1 MFSLRAIL
9 PLALGANVVGGQVP
23 SLRGASSSRNESFGE
38 NATTKL
44 SYVIGYQQHQHL
56 NCYASH
62 GGSVLG
68 PNDGLQAGV
77 NSVDEC
83 GKAADSHGGVCF
95 VYFWK
100 YNQCFLRTECDTWA
114 CEEGKQGEE
123 SYDFDTFVPGP
134 EDAECLVEH
143 GQGKW
148 RPYGDFG
155 LACMP
160 EKCDPGYQITDMHCE
175 AIYYNKNEHT
185 NCYSGHGGTPV
196 GPDDG
201 LQDVHDVEG
210 CKDACNKSG
219 WIYVCRCFVFFTEQN
234 KCFLRSECELPQ
246 CENGVSGE
254 ESYLFDTYIAR

>member
-1 MFSLRAIL
+1 MGCFVFFSEQNKCFLRKDCN
-9 PLALGANVVGGQVP
+9 LAACEPIN
-23 SLRGASSSRNESFGE
+23 S
-38 NATTKL
+38 
-44 SYVIGYQQHQHL
+44 VIGYQQHQHL
-56 NCYASH
+56 NCYAGH
-62 GGSVLG
+62 GGSALG
-68 PNDGLQAGV
+68 LNDGLQAGV

-100 YNQCFLRTECDTWA
+100 YNQCFLRTECNTWA

-123 SYDFDTFVPGP
+123 SYDFDTFLPGP

-148 RPYGDFG
+148 RPDGHSG
-155 LACMP
+155 LACVA
-160 EKCDPGYQITDMHCE
+160 EKCDPGYQLSDTTPRVYCKP
-175 AIYYNKNEHT
+175 IYYNKDEHT
-185 NCYSGHGGTPV
+185 NCYSGHGGTAL

-201 LQDVHDVEG
+201 LQDVRDVEG
-210 CKDACNKSG
+210 CKDACINSG
-219 WIYVCRCFVFFTEQN
+219 WIYVCRCFVFFSEQN

-246 CENGVSGE
+246 CEIGVPGE